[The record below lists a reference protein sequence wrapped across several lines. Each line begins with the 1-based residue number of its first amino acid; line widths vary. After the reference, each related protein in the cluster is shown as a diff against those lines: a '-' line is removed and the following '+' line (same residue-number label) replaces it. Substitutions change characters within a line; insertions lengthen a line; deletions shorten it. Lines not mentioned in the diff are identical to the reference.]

1 MSFAHSLW
9 WWFLRMWMHWTS
21 SIGCHCTMP
30 SWRKRSS
37 STILLQIRSKQ
48 WQVFAPLKVFRR
60 LQKVKN
66 TPTPPVR
73 ISKRHEHVNNDVI
86 PHSFLCWP
94 LLALS
99 CKEKVVGFW
108 FLRARGKDLGPSGR
122 WMSPMSLEQPHF
134 FVLLEEG
141 PPFHLC
147 TYRSAVHVWKAE
159 TKQEMMRWALLWL
172 VGMTSMLWNL
182 LQQVFLEC
190 FMGCL

>member
-1 MSFAHSLW
+1 MSFTHSLW
-9 WWFLRMWMHWTS
+9 WWFVRMWMHWTS

-37 STILLQIRSKQ
+37 LTLLPQIRWKQ

-66 TPTPPVR
+66 TPTPP
-73 ISKRHEHVNNDVI
+73 IMMMIDSL
-86 PHSFLCWP
+86 FCWP

-99 CKEKVVGFW
+99 YKEKVDFVFD
-108 FLRARGKDLGPSGR
+108 FCASGR
-122 WMSPMSLEQPHF
+122 WMLPMSLEQRHF
-134 FVLLEEG
+134 FALLEEG
-141 PPFHLC
+141 QPFRLC

-182 LQQVFLEC
+182 LQQVFLKC